1 MAAVPRHPN
10 GASRP
15 AMNGEILINVTP
27 QETRVA
33 MVENGVLQEVFV
45 ERMRSRGI
53 VGNLYKG
60 RVCRVLPGM
69 EAAFVEAGLARTAF
83 LHVSDIA
90 VASSEEGETETQ
102 ADEAGNGRRE
112 SIARLLHEGQELMVQ
127 VTKDPIGSKGA
138 RLTSHISIPSRYLVY
153 MPEANNVGVSQR
165 IEDEAERERLREI
178 VLQWSDREGGGGYI
192 VRTAAEGA
200 SADALRADMRFLK
213 KLWDSIGERERSA
226 SAGALVHEDLP
237 LALRSLRDLVGGDIE
252 RIRIDSRET
261 YQRAV
266 EFATAFI
273 PEVVERIEYY
283 PGERP
288 LFDLYSVEDEI
299 QRALERKVPLKS
311 GGYLVIDQT
320 EAMTTIDVNTG
331 GYVGHTNLEETIF
344 KTNLEAT
351 QAIARQ
357 LRLRNLGGIIILDFI
372 DMNDEEHKIQVLQA
386 LESSLE
392 RSGSKCQLGEV
403 SPLGLVEMTRKRTR
417 ESLGHVLCEP
427 CPTCNGKG
435 QMKTPETVCYEA
447 FREILRAERQFAPRQ
462 FLVLASQEVVDL
474 LLDEES
480 TSLAELEAFIGKPIK
495 FQVEQLYTQEQF
507 DVVLM

>member
-1 MAAVPRHPN
+1 
-10 GASRP
+10 
-15 AMNGEILINVTP
+15 MNGEILINVTP

-45 ERMRSRGI
+45 ERARRRGI

-90 VASSEEGETETQ
+90 VASSEEDEGESG
-102 ADEAGNGRRE
+102 AAGNGRRE

-127 VTKDPIGSKGA
+127 VTKDPIGSQGA
-138 RLTSHISIPSRYLVY
+138 RLTSHISIPSRYLVF
-153 MPEANNVGVSQR
+153 MPEAHNVGVSQR

-200 SADALRADMRFLK
+200 SADALRADMRFLQ
-213 KLWDSIGERERSA
+213 KLWDSIVERGQSA
-226 SAGALVHEDLP
+226 TAGSLVHEDLP

-299 QRALERKVPLKS
+299 ARALERKVTLKS

-357 LRLRNLGGIIILDFI
+357 LRLRNLGGIIMLDFI
-372 DMNDEEHKIQVLQA
+372 DMTDEEHKQQVLQA

-417 ESLGHVLCEP
+417 ESLGQVLCEP

-435 QMKTPETVCYEA
+435 QLKTPETVCYEV
-447 FREILRAERQFAPRQ
+447 FREILRAERQFTPRQ

-507 DVVLM
+507 DVVLV